1 MRSAKAAVIAS
12 AVLANAFT
20 TSQALAQPAAPARAL
35 LEDRWVVSVGAFVLN
50 SKVRAS
56 LNGQSG
62 HKPEIDFDEAFGRSS
77 DATRIR
83 ADAMWRVTPRN
94 HLRLMYFSNTIDRSR
109 VIDRAIE
116 WGDYTFGLGAN
127 IDSTYRTETV
137 QLAYEYAFVR
147 QPDYEVA
154 ASLGVHHTKTTI
166 RLSGTAVVTDEQG
179 NATSAP
185 GATSANSLTAPL
197 PVVGLRAGWVVAPQW
212 HVHAQ
217 ALYFRAEVGGYGGY
231 WSDLRVGATWMFN
244 RNFGIGLGY
253 NRFATHLQVERGS
266 FDGSLR
272 TGYAGLQAYLT
283 AAF

>member
-20 TSQALAQPAAPARAL
+20 TSQVLAQPAAPARAL

-116 WGDYTFGLGAN
+116 WGDYTFGLGAS
-127 IDSTYRTETV
+127 IDSRYRTETV

-217 ALYFRAEVGGYGGY
+217 ALYFKAEVGGYGGY
-231 WSDLRVGATWMFN
+231 WSDLSVGATWMFN